1 MPNLTIFIIFIS
13 HIYQKMLKSNCW
25 RFFVSR
31 SRVIYFSTARSK
43 FEKTLMFRINKRIS
57 VYWGTATTGK
67 PHIAYFVAMSK
78 IADFLR
84 ADCEVT
90 ILFAD
95 LHACLD
101 NMKGMSQNK
110 KRNSSKLKKV
120 TLGNHSRAF
129 FYLKRASL
137 K

>member
-1 MPNLTIFIIFIS
+1 
-13 HIYQKMLKSNCW
+13 
-25 RFFVSR
+25 
-31 SRVIYFSTARSK
+31 
-43 FEKTLMFRINKRIS
+43 MFRINKRIS

-110 KRNSSKLKKV
+110 KK
-120 TLGNHSRAF
+120 TL
-129 FYLKRASL
+129 
-137 K
+137 

>member
-1 MPNLTIFIIFIS
+1 
-13 HIYQKMLKSNCW
+13 
-25 RFFVSR
+25 
-31 SRVIYFSTARSK
+31 
-43 FEKTLMFRINKRIS
+43 MFWINKRIS

-110 KRNSSKLKKV
+110 KKNSLIISKNIIKRFFAN
-120 TLGNHSRAF
+120 TSRP
-129 FYLKRASL
+129 
-137 K
+137 